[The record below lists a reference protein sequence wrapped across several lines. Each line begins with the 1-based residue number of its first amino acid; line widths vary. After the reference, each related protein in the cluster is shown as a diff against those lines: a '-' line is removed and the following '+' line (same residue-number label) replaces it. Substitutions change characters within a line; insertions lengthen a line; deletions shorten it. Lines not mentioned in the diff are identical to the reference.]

1 MKKTVNVDDEL
12 VKEAIKKSKTHKPTK
27 KEIEI
32 NKELLKRS
40 KHVCKPCWEL
50 KYCPYG
56 PLVEQFPLHPPTR
69 SESIHH
75 NEFLKTQLAKEA
87 YTGWR
92 KKLFEK
98 EVKEFNEKD
107 YPIKIPKIV
116 LEQSCN
122 IFGHMCPVFFVNE
135 PFTETFEM
143 RRVSRTISRETML
156 RVVRRD
162 NYICQKCKHPVR
174 EDELEFDHLIPYS
187 KGGSSDENN
196 IRLTHKECNRSKSA
210 KIPDHVAP
218 KGYHFRSDLS

>member
-1 MKKTVNVDDEL
+1 MKKTINIDNEL
-12 VKEAIKKSKTHKPTK
+12 VKEAIKKSKMHKPTK
-27 KEIEI
+27 KEIEM

-75 NEFLKTQLAKEA
+75 NEFLKTQLAKGA

-196 IRLTHKECNRSKSA
+196 IRLTHKKCNRSKSA
-210 KIPDHVAP
+210 RIPDHVAP
-218 KGYHFRSDLS
+218 KGYHFGSNLS